1 MVAITREA
9 AAQMSGRCSAD
20 DVTAGMVLF
29 GLRRSLARE
38 AVTDELYDDL
48 EAVLG
53 ENAKPA
59 PDEVPAIA
67 DRLRRAT
74 TKLVEIVPYLVAPYP
89 IEEMRRVIDMSVQQP
104 PPEQARGH
112 LIRFAMAI
120 LTLLDLMGDDAA

>member
-1 MVAITREA
+1 MTREA